1 MSKVSTAQVD
11 PSYEPKEGEGLPI
24 LNAET
29 GDLLKVIPEPNLLR
43 LAHSKFRK
51 VIAEGLDIE
60 VRKEG
65 SRRIPTSTD
74 ICLCL

>member
-11 PSYEPKEGEGLPI
+11 PSHEPKEGDGLPI

-29 GDLLKVIPEPNLLR
+29 GDLLKVTPEPNILR

-51 VIAEGLDIE
+51 VIAEGLNLE

-65 SRRIPTSTD
+65 SSRIPTSTD
-74 ICLCL
+74 ICLCI